1 MNIPEERINVWL
13 LGLKDISNEYYRA
26 ADRTSGV
33 DRLVLQENASGVEDA
48 ILYIRERLSVSK
60 GEINDITN
68 Q

>member
-26 ADRTSGV
+26 AERTSGV

-60 GEINDITN
+60 GEINDNTN